1 MGFGD
6 AISSG
11 FGGMTNFS
19 GRARRSE
26 FWYWILFIYILQV
39 VLYLLGGL
47 LGRND
52 NAFVS
57 LIFSIIALVLF
68 LATLAVG
75 CRRLHD
81 TGKSG
86 WIQLLLL
93 VPCIGAIIMI
103 IFWAQPSQPGDNAY
117 GPAV

>member
-26 FWYWILFIYILQV
+26 FWYWIVFIYILQV
-39 VLYLLGGL
+39 VLYLLGGP

-57 LIFSIIALVLF
+57 LIFFIIALVLF

>member
-1 MGFGD
+1 MGFGE

-11 FGGMTNFS
+11 FSSMTNFA

-26 FWYWILFIYILQV
+26 FWYWILFIYLLQI
-39 VLYLLGGL
+39 VLYFLGNL
-47 LGRND
+47 LGRAD

-57 LIFSIIALVLF
+57 FIFFIIAVVLW
-68 LATLAVG
+68 LATIAVG

-86 WIQLLLL
+86 WLQLLLL
-93 VPCIGAIIMI
+93 IPCVGAIILI
-103 IFWAQPSQPGDNAY
+103 VFWAQPSQPGDNAY
-117 GPAV
+117 GPSM

>member
-1 MGFGD
+1 MGFGE

-11 FGGMTNFS
+11 FSSMTNFT
-19 GRARRSE
+19 GRAKRSE
-26 FWYWILFIYILQV
+26 FWFWILFIYILQI
-39 VLYLLGGL
+39 VLYFLGNL
-47 LGRND
+47 LGRAD
-52 NAFVS
+52 NAFVAF
-57 LIFSIIALVLF
+57 IFYIIAVVLW

-86 WIQLLLL
+86 WLQLLLL
-93 VPCIGAIIMI
+93 IPCIGAIILI

-117 GPAV
+117 GPAA

>member
-57 LIFSIIALVLF
+57 FIFAIIALVLW

-86 WIQLLLL
+86 WLQLLLL
-93 VPCIGAIIMI
+93 VPCIGAIIML

>member
-6 AISSG
+6 AISLG
-11 FGGMTNFS
+11 YGGMTNFS
-19 GRARRSE
+19 WRARRSE

-57 LIFSIIALVLF
+57 FIFAIIALVLW

-86 WIQLLLL
+86 WLQLLLL